1 MNSILSKFGVTS
13 KSVLHLSKVT
23 IYTLDYYDVVNLHL
37 PLCSVT
43 FSMLTCLKTI
53 SFISLSVQH
62 VCVGSWQDSNG
73 RVSLILL

>member
-37 PLCSVT
+37 PLCSLYIFNVNLPQDNIIY
-43 FSMLTCLKTI
+43 F
-53 SFISLSVQH
+53 SLSNMFVWVH
-62 VCVGSWQDSNG
+62 GKILMEGSH
-73 RVSLILL
+73 